1 MGTAKGVDAHGYWE
15 IEHVPDEAPDD
26 KPDACRV
33 RCFAEF
39 DPDTLDGDTLNLP
52 GFVRNKVID
61 KVKPKI
67 ETAARIVIR
76 RMVADLEGEER
87 EIDLKVHKTPVSV

>member
-1 MGTAKGVDAHGYWE
+1 M
-15 IEHVPDEAPDD
+15 
-26 KPDACRV
+26 
-33 RCFAEF
+33 
-39 DPDTLDGDTLNLP
+39 
-52 GFVRNKVID
+52 ID